1 MRIGIRAHDVAY
13 APLEELIPNIH
24 AQGFHC
30 MHIALS
36 KSIKEFKP
44 GVETMT
50 PGLAMYIKELCTEN
64 KVDVAVLGCYLN
76 LCNPNPEKHKEI
88 VEKYKA
94 HIRFASILGC
104 GVVGTETGA
113 VNEEYKYEPANHSE
127 EALQCFIDNLRPI
140 VKYAEQFGVIVAIEP
155 VWKHIV
161 YTVERA
167 RKVLDAIDSPNLQ
180 IIFDPVNL
188 LCVDN
193 LAQQDEI
200 IEKAKEEG
208 EIASVGMP
216 ADWANWKGSWEAFTE
231 KYGIAH
237 EDTDMSSAEELS
249 TFDTEKDAPTKD
261 MGDVGQAF
269 GPTAMEMDVVQPYKA
284 STWDSIPDWAKDPD
298 GNWVITYLGT
308 MSCMQNNKN
317 VDETIDSWKALA
329 DSDCTVT
336 IGDVVRGASSQMAVL
351 SCAYALGGDLDN
363 LDPAFEFFEKLAKEG
378 RLDAGAYSQERMER
392 NEIDVLL
399 TWDYLTLQ
407 YRDLTLETVPEASID
422 CHVMKDGAIQSGYC
436 LVINKYAP
444 HPYSAA
450 LAVEYLLSDEGQI
463 DRAKGY
469 ARPIRSDVEL
479 PEELQAKMIDDAEY
493 TDMIPM
499 TDNDAVTEACTEIAS
514 RWEEEIIPL
523 MN

>member
-200 IEKAKEEG
+200 IEKAFDLLLKDIAVVHCKDYIVEGSELKSVAAGTGKGNPVTGGGLNYPLLLKKIKEH
-208 EIASVGMP
+208 
-216 ADWANWKGSWEAFTE
+216 K
-231 KYGIAH
+231 
-237 EDTDMSSAEELS
+237 
-249 TFDTEKDAPTKD
+249 
-261 MGDVGQAF
+261 
-269 GPTAMEMDVVQPYKA
+269 PY
-284 STWDSIPDWAKDPD
+284 
-298 GNWVITYLGT
+298 VH
-308 MSCMQNNKN
+308 C
-317 VDETIDSWKALA
+317 
-329 DSDCTVT
+329 
-336 IGDVVRGASSQMAVL
+336 
-351 SCAYALGGDLDN
+351 
-363 LDPAFEFFEKLAKEG
+363 
-378 RLDAGAYSQERMER
+378 
-392 NEIDVLL
+392 
-399 TWDYLTLQ
+399 
-407 YRDLTLETVPEASID
+407 TLENTVQKI
-422 CHVMKDGAIQSGYC
+422 G
-436 LVINKYAP
+436 
-444 HPYSAA
+444 
-450 LAVEYLLSDEGQI
+450 
-463 DRAKGY
+463 
-469 ARPIRSDVEL
+469 
-479 PEELQAKMIDDAEY
+479 
-493 TDMIPM
+493 
-499 TDNDAVTEACTEIAS
+499 
-514 RWEEEIIPL
+514 
-523 MN
+523 